1 MNIKTLLNNVQILEI
16 QGNMDIDIS
25 HISFD
30 SRNVIDHT
38 LFSAT
43 NGEQVNGHNFV
54 SQAISSGALA
64 IVYDE
69 DIETPDS
76 SVVYVRVKNSSD
88 ALGQIA
94 SNYYES
100 PSAKLNLIGVT
111 GTNGKTT
118 IATLLYNL
126 YKSFGYKVGL
136 ISTIQNIIDG
146 KILAST
152 HTTPD
157 ALKLNELLSEMIQSG
172 CEYCFMEVSSHS
184 ITQNRISG
192 LFFRGGIFTNIT
204 HEHLDY
210 HKTFNDYIKA
220 KKKFFDQLPASAF
233 ALTNIDDPNGKVMLQ
248 NTKAHQYSYALKHFA
263 DYKAKIIEN
272 QFDGMLMNINGFDSW
287 FRLVGDFNAYNLLAI
302 YASAIILGNEQAKTL
317 KEMSTLFPAEG
328 RFEVI
333 TSLSGLK
340 IVVDYAHTPDALKN
354 VLQTIRSLC
363 KRNEKIISVIG
374 AGGNRDVS
382 KRPLMTATTLQY
394 SDVMILTSDNPR
406 YEDPELIIS
415 EMCTGIVKSDEKNV
429 LKITNRKEAIK
440 TACYLAKSGDIVLI
454 AGKGHEKYQEIQG
467 VKYPFDDKQ
476 VVCDILETI

>member
-1 MNIKTLLNNVQILEI
+1 
-16 QGNMDIDIS
+16 
-25 HISFD
+25 
-30 SRNVIDHT
+30 
-38 LFSAT
+38 
-43 NGEQVNGHNFV
+43 
-54 SQAISSGALA
+54 
-64 IVYDE
+64 
-69 DIETPDS
+69 
-76 SVVYVRVKNSSD
+76 
-88 ALGQIA
+88 
-94 SNYYES
+94 
-100 PSAKLNLIGVT
+100 
-111 GTNGKTT
+111 
-118 IATLLYNL
+118 
-126 YKSFGYKVGL
+126 
-136 ISTIQNIIDG
+136 
-146 KILAST
+146 
-152 HTTPD
+152 
-157 ALKLNELLSEMIQSG
+157 MIQSG